1 MAIDILECSKKLLI
15 LCNIYPEF
23 LVHLNFAIMTDFEIA
38 EYLEVLQFLVRNR
51 RKFLIVSMR
60 S

>member
-15 LCNIYPEF
+15 LCNIFLEF
-23 LVHLNFAIMTDFEIA
+23 LVHLNFAMLTDYEIA
-38 EYLEVLQFLVRNR
+38 EYLEVLQFLVRN
-51 RKFLIVSMR
+51 LTVSMR